1 MALWRMSEPIAEHA
15 PKKHRVLQRVTVAY
29 ALTLSCLLMSLEWR
43 AEAWLPLGL
52 LCFAP
57 PILFALPLA
66 ILAPWA
72 ILARRWFLC
81 GVQAGCVAL
90 IYLVFVTCRI
100 HEQKS
105 SAALTVITHNVGQ
118 GNRNAFTDSFP
129 AENPD
134 AVILQD
140 VAKADHRENEYRRRY
155 PSYRSRGVSQFIL
168 LTPHEIESA
177 ESVNEALWRGKPVAA
192 RFVIKIGDQLVAIY
206 SVHLPTPRSSLKHVF
221 SPHVA
226 LEMFWLSKAPTD
238 GFSSYREWLD
248 ARIALACKLAV
259 FFEKE
264 PLPFVVGGDFNMPDH
279 GIVYHTFANRLT
291 DAFAA
296 SGRGWGMTFPG
307 TRDGRIPTLLGRWLR
322 LDYWFAGHGWKP
334 VDCRVGNDTFS
345 QHSAVLA
352 RFDPVQ

>member
-1 MALWRMSEPIAEHA
+1 MSEETPARVPHA
-15 PKKHRVLQRVTVAY
+15 HRVLCGSTIAY
-29 ALTLSCLLMSLEWR
+29 AVALSLLLAAIEWR

-52 LCFAP
+52 FSFAP
-57 PILFALPLA
+57 PVIFAMPLV
-66 ILAPWA
+66 ILAPCTVRAKCW
-72 ILARRWFLC
+72 RLC
-81 GVQAGCVAL
+81 GVQAACMAL
-90 IYLVFVTCRI
+90 LVFVFMTCRL
-100 HEQKS
+100 HTSKFT
-105 SAALTVITHNVGQ
+105 AALTVITHNVGQ
-118 GNRNAFTDSFP
+118 GNRAAFTDSFP
-129 AENPD
+129 TEKPD

-140 VAKADHRENEYRRRY
+140 VFRADYRETEYRRRY
-155 PSYRSRGVSQFIL
+155 PTYRNRGVAQFIL

-177 ESVNEALWRGKPVAA
+177 EPVGGALWRGKPVAA
-192 RFVIKIGDQLVAIY
+192 RFVIKVGERSVAIY
-206 SVHLPTPRSSLKHVF
+206 SVHLPTPRSSLTHVF
-221 SPHVA
+221 SPRVA

-248 ARIALACKLAV
+248 ARVALARTLAGV
-259 FFEKE
+259 FEKE
-264 PLPFVVGGDFNMPDH
+264 PLSFIVGGDFNMPDH

-322 LDYWFAGHGWKP
+322 LDYWFAGHGWKA